1 MQALILLC
9 ICFAAVFAAPDTSC
23 SSQVR
28 ELEAEME
35 ILREQFGEIMEDMS
49 MMKAV
54 VEEEGKSS

>member
-1 MQALILLC
+1 
-9 ICFAAVFAAPDTSC
+9 
-23 SSQVR
+23 
-28 ELEAEME
+28 ME